1 MASQAAS
8 NVNHGYSHSVRPA
21 GDDQWCCGSYSID
34 ELRLGFG
41 CPRHTR
47 GPL

>member
-8 NVNHGYSHSVRPA
+8 NVIHGDTSILRESDPF
-21 GDDQWCCGSYSID
+21 CCGSYSVA

-41 CPRHTR
+41 CPAHTR

>member
-8 NVNHGYSHSVRPA
+8 NVNHGDTLIVRDST
-21 GDDQWCCGSYSID
+21 DDPWCCGSYGID

>member
-8 NVNHGYSHSVRPA
+8 NVNHGDTPIL
-21 GDDQWCCGSYSID
+21 GDADVFCCAPYSIA

-41 CPRHTR
+41 CPRHTL